1 MCPPSV
7 DLLHEELTAEQQQ
20 AAAVLGCCGA
30 AGWDVFEGEE
40 AAVDGSE
47 GSLADCERQ
56 AAKDKHW
63 DGLAADERHAAEALG
78 WSHESW
84 DAGVCPPS
92 VDLLHEELMR
102 GGP

>member
-40 AAVDGSE
+40 AAARD
-47 GSLADCERQ
+47 
-56 AAKDKHW
+56 
-63 DGLAADERHAAEALG
+63 
-78 WSHESW
+78 
-84 DAGVCPPS
+84 
-92 VDLLHEELMR
+92 
-102 GGP
+102 